1 MKTKT
6 TITHKVTVSAA
17 RTWKAIEGIGG
28 LDVWF
33 PSITS
38 CAVEGSGI
46 GAIRR
51 MDSVRGGRIVDRIV
65 DIQPAEMRL
74 VYQRV
79 ESPFAVTSYRGT
91 VEVFESFDGLS
102 VLAWTI
108 DFESTPENAPIVNG
122 QLEAGIG
129 AGVEGLKADL
139 AAR

>member
-6 TITHKVTVSAA
+6 TITRKMTVSAA

-51 MDSVRGGRIVDRIV
+51 MDSVRGGRLVDRID

>member
-1 MKTKT
+1 VKTKT
-6 TITHKVTVSAA
+6 TITRKITVSAA

-38 CAVEGSGI
+38 CTVEGSGI

-51 MDSVRGGRIVDRIV
+51 MDSVRGGKIVDRIV
-65 DIQPAEMRL
+65 DIQQAEMRL
-74 VYQRV
+74 VYQRIK
-79 ESPFAVTSYRGT
+79 SPFAVSSYRGT
-91 VEVFESFDGLS
+91 VEVFESFDGLG

-129 AGVEGLKADL
+129 AGVEGMKADL

>member
-6 TITHKVTVSAA
+6 TITRKMTVSAA
-17 RTWKAIEGIGG
+17 RTWKAVEGIGG

-51 MDSVRGGRIVDRIV
+51 MDSVRGGRIADRIV

-91 VEVFESFDGLS
+91 VEVFESFDGLG

-108 DFESTPENAPIVNG
+108 DFESTPENAPIVNA

>member
-6 TITHKVTVSAA
+6 TITRKMTVSAA

-65 DIQPAEMRL
+65 DIQPAETRL

>member
-6 TITHKVTVSAA
+6 AITRKMTVSAA
-17 RTWKAIEGIGG
+17 STWKAIEGIGG
-28 LDVWF
+28 LDLWF

-38 CAVEGSGI
+38 CTIEGSGI

-51 MDSVRGGRIVDRIV
+51 MDSVRGGKIVDRIV
-65 DIQPAEMRL
+65 DIQQAEMRL
-74 VYQRV
+74 VYQRI

-91 VEVFESFDGLS
+91 VEVFESFDGLG

-122 QLEAGIG
+122 QLEAGVG
-129 AGVEGLKADL
+129 AGVEGMKADL
-139 AAR
+139 AGR

>member
-6 TITHKVTVSAA
+6 TITRKMTVSAA

-51 MDSVRGGRIVDRIV
+51 MDSVRGGRLVDRIV

>member
-1 MKTKT
+1 VKTKT
-6 TITHKVTVSAA
+6 TITRKMTVSAA
-17 RTWKAIEGIGG
+17 RTWKTIEGIGG

-38 CAVEGSGI
+38 CTVEGSGI

-51 MDSVRGGRIVDRIV
+51 MDSVRGGKIVDRIV
-65 DIQPAEMRL
+65 DIQQAEMRL
-74 VYQRV
+74 VYQRM

-91 VEVFESFDGLS
+91 VEVFESFDGLG

-108 DFESTPENAPIVNG
+108 DFESTPENAPIVSG

-129 AGVEGLKADL
+129 AGVEGMKADL

>member
-6 TITHKVTVSAA
+6 AITRKMTVSAA

-38 CAVEGSGI
+38 CTIEGSGI

-51 MDSVRGGRIVDRIV
+51 MDSVRGGKIVDRII
-65 DIQPAEMRL
+65 DIQQAEMRL
-74 VYQRV
+74 VYQRI

-91 VEVFESFDGLS
+91 VEVFESFDGLG

-108 DFESTPENAPIVNG
+108 DFESTPGECTDRQRP
-122 QLEAGIG
+122 
-129 AGVEGLKADL
+129 
-139 AAR
+139 ARGRHWGRR

>member
-6 TITHKVTVSAA
+6 TITRKMTVSAA
-17 RTWKAIEGIGG
+17 RTWKAVEGIGG

-51 MDSVRGGRIVDRIV
+51 MDSVRGGRLVDRIV

>member
-1 MKTKT
+1 
-6 TITHKVTVSAA
+6 
-17 RTWKAIEGIGG
+17 
-28 LDVWF
+28 
-33 PSITS
+33 
-38 CAVEGSGI
+38 
-46 GAIRR
+46 
-51 MDSVRGGRIVDRIV
+51 MDSVRGGRLVDRIV

>member
-6 TITHKVTVSAA
+6 AITRKMTVSAA

-38 CAVEGSGI
+38 CTIEGSGI

-51 MDSVRGGRIVDRIV
+51 MDSVRGGKIVDRII
-65 DIQPAEMRL
+65 DIQQAEMRL
-74 VYQRV
+74 VYQRI

-91 VEVFESFDGLS
+91 VEVFESFDGLG

-129 AGVEGLKADL
+129 AGVEGMKADL